1 MFKPVGLA
9 TQEVEIRRI
18 NGLKLVQAKSLQDP
32 ISTKDT
38 LIIPAIQGSI
48 KRRIIDQAI
57 KQESISK
64 ITNEKKGW

>member
-38 LIIPAIQGSI
+38 LIIPAIQG
-48 KRRIIDQAI
+48 A
-57 KQESISK
+57 
-64 ITNEKKGW
+64 